1 MEKGKADFAEV
12 KLAQRDADFLGRQ
25 FNSALVNS
33 TAYGVDHAV
42 TERTFDTF
50 VNSLLTYLQSH
61 DSLTLLFDRG
71 TLFFEDFSLEGKFN
85 ATRIERAFRA
95 RGIQSLTFLPE
106 ISTADVQILM
116 RMLNDDEYQGQL
128 ERMRSELETQ
138 GIASLRINHVMM
150 KKFTAT
156 DEVIDRE
163 GLAELT
169 ELAERGV
176 SSGAAG
182 ATMPGQQLSGD
193 LMERVRNIFSMKALL
208 EDPDRV
214 GREVV
219 TQTEEDSAQAAELLR
234 SLRGEIG
241 RYGELTNRDNGEVS
255 LTQVM
260 EAVNRVR
267 GELADS
273 MAGQKEVARFLAEN
287 GSEVIDEVDQM
298 TFDTVA
304 LILRDEY
311 RGGNN
316 SVKRLAQILR
326 RILPETRDIKR
337 SLPSLKKVLI
347 AEGMAL
353 SDWIAFVHE
362 LSAELKSDD
371 LARLLEQGSEDVG
384 VTVEELLRDIR
395 QDPEEAARLLVLA
408 AELRRTGS
416 AGDRRLS
423 KVLVEHI
430 QSLGSET
437 GEEGA
442 VGEGLRQA
450 LRQAGEK
457 LKASR
462 IDRGQQ
468 PAQAAPGG
476 DSSPPED
483 VDDEVDAPV
492 DDWFD
497 RIRIGTLVEKM
508 RKSGSL
514 DEQSLSASLSD
525 MFESDSDLERLG
537 STLVTRLK
545 EFGFTR
551 ESLDRVFEQTQQRL
565 KCRSRLELLPDGMLE
580 PNVINYLIEREV
592 AACRRFGSY
601 FSCLLLMIARIRP
614 FNEDDGNGN
623 GDGEWRA
630 VQPAEIEQL
639 LPQLFRQL
647 PPHVRDIDLLGS
659 LGNRDRNIPMV
670 LLTMADAPG
679 AQIALERMLNA
690 LARLRFELDGES
702 IEVDTIG
709 VSEQFDFERHQDRK
723 SYLKMLQSKLA
734 GELIKRLRGAS

>member
-1 MEKGKADFAEV
+1 MEKGRADATQV

-61 DSLTLLFDRG
+61 QSLTLLFDRG

-95 RGIQSLTFLPE
+95 RDIQSLTFLPE
-106 ISTADVQILM
+106 ISTTDVQTLM
-116 RMLNDDEYQGQL
+116 RMLNDDDYQGGL
-128 ERMRSELETQ
+128 ERMRSELEAQ
-138 GIASLRINHVMM
+138 GVASLRINHVMM

-156 DEVIDRE
+156 DEVIDRD

-176 SSGAAG
+176 SSRAAS

-219 TQTEEDSAQAAELLR
+219 SQAEQDSGQALELLR
-234 SLRGEIG
+234 DLRGEIG
-241 RYGELTNRDNGEVS
+241 HYGQRANGEDSEVS

-260 EAVNRVR
+260 QAVNRVR
-267 GELADS
+267 GELAES
-273 MAGQKEVARFLAEN
+273 MAGQKEVARFLAES
-287 GSEVIDEVDQM
+287 GREVIDEVDQM

-304 LILRDEY
+304 MILRDEY
-311 RGGNN
+311 RGGNS

-337 SLPSLKKVLI
+337 ALPSLKKVLI

-353 SDWIAFVHE
+353 SDWISFVHE
-362 LSAELKSDD
+362 LGAELKSED

-395 QDPEEAARLLVLA
+395 EDPEEAARLLVLA

-430 QSLGSET
+430 QSLGSEA
-437 GEEGA
+437 GEDGV

-450 LRQAGEK
+450 LRMAGEK
-457 LKASR
+457 LKAAGKDAAGRRPELDGNMASGA
-462 IDRGQQ
+462 DS
-468 PAQAAPGG
+468 APGP
-476 DSSPPED
+476 DVNHETEPPI
-483 VDDEVDAPV
+483 

-508 RKSGSL
+508 RKSGTADEESL
-514 DEQSLSASLSD
+514 AASLSG
-525 MFESDSDLERLG
+525 MFDSDSDLERLG
-537 STLVTRLK
+537 GTLVTRLK

-565 KCRSRLELLPDGMLE
+565 KNRSRLELLPDGMLE

-592 AACRRFGSY
+592 AACRRFGTY

-614 FNEDDGNGN
+614 INDNDDG
-623 GDGEWRA
+623 DWRA
-630 VQPAEIEQL
+630 VQPEEIKAL

-679 AQIALERMLNA
+679 ARIALERMLEA
-690 LARLRFELDGES
+690 LARQPFELRGES

-723 SYLKMLQSKLA
+723 SYLKALQAQLA
-734 GELIKRLRGAS
+734 GELIKRLRGGS